1 MTRIGSGI
9 AHGTLL
15 LARTS
20 IARRVSRVARRPAA
34 RRNFGAN
41 LRIILTF
48 SPLFALDAP
57 ARVMDPARPAAAL
70 YPPDPGAI
78 VKRWSAAKTA
88 ILPRWLLAHPGST
101 AALHPAQLAERW
113 VPS

>member
-1 MTRIGSGI
+1 
-9 AHGTLL
+9 
-15 LARTS
+15 
-20 IARRVSRVARRPAA
+20 
-34 RRNFGAN
+34 
-41 LRIILTF
+41 
-48 SPLFALDAP
+48 
-57 ARVMDPARPAAAL
+57 MDPARPAAAL

-113 VPS
+113 GAELTTNKPTPSVHALENDIRTWTETGNDSP